1 MKRKQSG
8 QAVVFIA
15 LMISALIGAVG
26 LGIDGGIAY
35 YWNASA
41 ERAAA
46 SAALAGVVFMPA
58 QFGSA
63 QAIPAGSGNDA
74 TDRALVAA
82 KRNGFDTANTY
93 DNVTVTPAPITGY
106 DNKLQV
112 TVSRTVRTFFMNF
125 FGIASYTVSRTAIAT
140 YLPPLKLG
148 QPGGQV
154 GSSVSQLA
162 TANNYYFLRTEGFAT
177 NRGQGDAFTP
187 VQTGCGAAC
196 PTTDV
201 HQISAAAGTD
211 NADTSLPFHG
221 GYNFMVTVP
230 SGSTATIQVYNAAF
244 APDGNVNGPNYC
256 ENWSS
261 SFPGAGQYACS
272 AGGSYHMH
280 EDDCC
285 SFSYGTNTTYSAM
298 KYTIFSAPSVF
309 IRSSDTVLSQMLV
322 RPVDASCYKVAGS
335 CSEIAYKD
343 VNTGKS
349 IQQKYTAGTG
359 APTNMTVYHAW
370 TNVGGYVPDT
380 TCAGACG
387 GSYEAESALISYT
400 PGKGP
405 IGALGPGTYRLRVD
419 TLEFNGSNPCNAGGT
434 SCNGQSYAHKGYA
447 VRVMDAAGASPCA
460 PCNMSALDDMAIYT
474 PVSIPSGG
482 SFPLPVF
489 QLPPDYAGQTISV
502 EVFDAGDMSGTGSIY
517 LGFVDPTTNQ
527 LVVEPNGGS
536 NASVY
541 DLGPQ
546 RSNYPAS
553 GTQIGNYG
561 YPNGV
566 EQVVTNGGSLL
577 ADNKWYH
584 YDIPIPSTYNP
595 GANPANWWWS
605 LRYRTTGGVT
615 ATDTITITLNLRGN
629 PAHLLQS

>member
-1 MKRKQSG
+1 
-8 QAVVFIA
+8 
-15 LMISALIGAVG
+15 MISALIGAVG
-26 LGIDGGIAY
+26 LGVDGGIAY

-46 SAALAGVVFMPA
+46 AAALSGVVFMPA
-58 QFGSA
+58 QFSAA
-63 QAIPAGSGNDA
+63 QAVPAGSGYDA
-74 TDRALVAA
+74 TDRAVAAA

-93 DNVTVTPAPITGY
+93 DSVTVTPVAIAGA

-125 FGIASYTVSRTAIAT
+125 FGVQSYTVSRTAVAT

-154 GSSVSQLA
+154 GSSVSQIG
-162 TANNYYFLRTEGFAT
+162 TANNFYILRTEGWAT
-177 NRGQGDAFTP
+177 DRGQGDAYTP
-187 VQTGCGAAC
+187 GQNTPGCGPAC
-196 PTTDV
+196 PSNDV
-201 HQISAAAGTD
+201 HQISASQGTD
-211 NADTSLPFHG
+211 TADSTLPYAG

-230 SGSTATIQVYNAAF
+230 TGSTATIQVYNAAF
-244 APDGNVNGPNYC
+244 SPDGNVNGPNYC

-261 SFPGAGQYACS
+261 AFPGAGKYVCS
-272 AGGSYHMH
+272 AGGNYHMH

-285 SFSYGTNTTYSAM
+285 SFSYGTNTGYSAM
-298 KYTIFSAPSVF
+298 KYTIFNAPSVF
-309 IRSSDTVLSQMLV
+309 IRNSDTVLSQMLV
-322 RPVDASCYKVAGS
+322 KPIDASCYKVGGS
-335 CSEIAYKD
+335 CSQIVYTD
-343 VNTGKS
+343 VNTNLP
-349 IQQKYTAGTG
+349 IQQKYNAGTG
-359 APTNMTVYHAW
+359 APQNMTVYHGW
-370 TNVGGYVPDT
+370 TNIGGYVPDN

-387 GSYEAESALISYT
+387 ASYEAESALISYT
-400 PGKGP
+400 SGKGP

-419 TLEFNGSNPCNAGGT
+419 TLEYNGGNPCNSTGT
-434 SCNGQSYAHKGYA
+434 GCTGQSYAHKGYA
-447 VRVMDAAGASPCA
+447 VRVMDGSGAGSCASCT
-460 PCNMSALDDMAIYT
+460 MSALDDMAIYT
-474 PVSIPSGG
+474 PVALPNGG

-489 QLPPDYAGQTISV
+489 QLPPDYAGMTISA
-502 EVFDAGDMSGTGSIY
+502 EIFDSGDMNGTGSIY
-517 LGFVDPTTNQ
+517 LGFVDPTTSQ

-541 DLGPQ
+541 DLGNR

-553 GTQIGNYG
+553 ATQVGNYG

-566 EQVVTNGGSLL
+566 EQIVTNGGSLL
-577 ADNKWYH
+577 GDNKWYH

-595 GANPANWWWS
+595 GANPANWWWN